1 MRHQMPSSLVAT
13 SKFLSLVL
21 RHQPELVGLTLLPG
35 GWVRVHDLLEAAEAH
50 GKAISV
56 QTLEEIVRT
65 SDKQR
70 FSFSP
75 DGALIRAN
83 QGHSASVHL
92 DFVTSMPPGTL
103 FHGTATRFVDAIR
116 AEGLRRM
123 KRHHV
128 HLSSDPETAARVGAR
143 HGKSIV
149 LRIDAGAMSAD
160 GLPFYVSPNG
170 VWLVDS
176 VPARYITI
184 PE

>member
-1 MRHQMPSSLVAT
+1 MPSSLVAT

-35 GWVRVHDLLEAAEAH
+35 GWVRVCDLLEAAEVH
-50 GKAISV
+50 GKALSV

-83 QGHSASVHL
+83 QGHSAAVDL
-92 DFVTSMPPGTL
+92 DFVASIPPGML
-103 FHGTATRFVDAIR
+103 FHGTATRFIDAIR
-116 AEGLRRM
+116 AEGLHRM

-128 HLSSDPETAARVGAR
+128 HLSSVLETAARVGAR
-143 HGKSIV
+143 HGTSIV
-149 LRIDAGAMSAD
+149 LGIDAGAMSAD
-160 GLPFYVSPNG
+160 GFLFYVSSNG
-170 VWLVDS
+170 VWLTDS
-176 VPARYITI
+176 VPSRYITI
-184 PE
+184 PA

>member
-1 MRHQMPSSLVAT
+1 MLPSLVAT
-13 SKFLSLVL
+13 SRFLSLVL

-35 GWVRVHDLLEAAEAH
+35 GWMRVHDLLEAAEAH

-56 QTLEEIVRT
+56 HTLEEIVRT

-83 QGHSASVHL
+83 QGHSAPVDLGFEASK
-92 DFVTSMPPGTL
+92 PPGTL
-103 FHGTATRFVDAIR
+103 FHGTAERFIGAIR

-128 HLSSDPETAARVGAR
+128 HLSSDQETAARVGAR
-143 HGKSIV
+143 RGTPIILS
-149 LRIDAGAMSAD
+149 IDAGAMSAD
-160 GLPFYVSPNG
+160 GLLFYVSSNG
-170 VWLVDS
+170 VWLTDS
-176 VPARYITI
+176 VPPRYITI
-184 PE
+184 PA